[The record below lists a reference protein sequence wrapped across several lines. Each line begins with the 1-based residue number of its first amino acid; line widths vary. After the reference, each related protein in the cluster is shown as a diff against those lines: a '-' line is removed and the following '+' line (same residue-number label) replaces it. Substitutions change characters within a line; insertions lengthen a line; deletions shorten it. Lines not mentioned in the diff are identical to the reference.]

1 MMRKWF
7 ECVPNVSEGRSKEV
21 VEEIRQAILSQ
32 PEVRLLDVES
42 DASHHRSV
50 FTFIGP
56 AEALKNAVFC
66 LYEVALRHIDLRKH
80 QGEHPRIGAVD
91 VVPFVPI
98 FDSTM
103 AEAVELAKQTGE
115 EIARRFGVPV
125 YLYEEAASAHY
136 RRNLADIRKGEFEG
150 LAEKMKDP
158 LWKPDYGPAE
168 PHPSAGASVV
178 GAREILIAYNIYLG
192 TSDITIARA
201 IARAIRASDGGFA
214 FIKALGFEIKERN
227 QVQVSMNVVNYKKS
241 PLHRVFQMVKLEAA
255 RYGVPVVSSEIVGL
269 IPADALIMAA
279 EHFLQ
284 LENFSRKQILDFRL
298 MEE

>member
-1 MMRKWF
+1 MRKWF
-7 ECVPNVSEGRSKEV
+7 ECVPNVSEGRDKEV
-21 VEEIRQAILSQ
+21 VEAMKSAILSQ
-32 PEVRLLDVES
+32 PDVRLLDVES

-56 AEALKNAVFC
+56 AEAVKNAVLH

-80 QGEHPRIGAVD
+80 KGEHPRIGAVD

-125 YLYEEAASAHY
+125 YLYEEAATAHY
-136 RRNLADIRKGEFEG
+136 RKNLADIRKGEFEG
-150 LAEKMKDP
+150 LAEKMMDP
-158 LWKPDYGPAE
+158 LWKPDYGPE
-168 PHPSAGASVV
+168 RPHPSAGASVV

-192 TSDITIARA
+192 TNDIKIARA
-201 IARAIRASDGGFA
+201 IARAIRASDGGFT

-241 PLHRVFQMVKLEAA
+241 PLHRVFQMVKLESA

-269 IPADALIMAA
+269 VPADALIMAA
-279 EHFLQ
+279 EYFLQ
-284 LENFSRKQILDFRL
+284 LENFSPKQILDFRL